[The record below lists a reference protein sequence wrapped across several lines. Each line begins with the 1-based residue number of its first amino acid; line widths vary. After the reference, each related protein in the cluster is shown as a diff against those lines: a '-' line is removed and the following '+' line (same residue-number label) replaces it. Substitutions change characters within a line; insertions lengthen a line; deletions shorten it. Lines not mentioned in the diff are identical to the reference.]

1 MGDRGYRLIRLY
13 QRTAGSAG
21 APSDFEFTTM
31 RKETKAVTYYL
42 PQLNEAVALG
52 AILLKAAGQMQNA
65 KGCILYIVGK
75 TADNPDGI
83 YVIEVWNSKED
94 HDNSL
99 KLAGVREL
107 ISQAMPI
114 LDGRPDGT
122 TLEILGGKGLSPTR

>member
-1 MGDRGYRLIRLY
+1 MDNKSGLY
-13 QRTAGSAG
+13 GKLQAKTGKG
-21 APSDFEFTTM
+21 
-31 RKETKAVTYYL
+31 KE
-42 PQLNEAVALG
+42 LG
-52 AILLKAAGQMQNA
+52 EILLKAAGQMQNA